1 MVEQAFS
8 PGISGTHPVFEQ
20 ADHRH
25 IYSGNIRVSEKG
37 RGWRVE
43 GDSGNIRVNEKGR
56 GWRVEGGG
64 EEGDERRK
72 GTGDKEEKVG
82 RREGRRRER
91 MR

>member
-25 IYSGNIRVSEKG
+25 IY
-37 RGWRVE
+37 
-43 GDSGNIRVNEKGR
+43 SGNIRVNEKGR

>member
-8 PGISGTHPVFEQ
+8 PGISGTHLVFEQ

-43 GDSGNIRVNEKGR
+43 E
-56 GWRVEGGG
+56 WR
-64 EEGDERRK
+64 EEERRE
-72 GTGDKEEKVG
+72 GTGDEEEKVG